1 MNLTDRDMYQ
11 YSSSVGNKLGLMGV
25 LDDYDGLYENLL
37 FSMSSKCS
45 DENAVLINI
54 QASSPPPLKRRQTT

>member
-11 YSSSVGNKLGLMGV
+11 YSSSVGNKLGLMSV